1 MVLCKIN
8 IKNKR
13 KRSGKMYNSDE
24 FDVVVIGAGHAG
36 IEAAFATAHMGLKTA
51 IFSISLE
58 CVANMPCNPAIGGS
72 AKGHLIREI
81 DALGGMIGKAADATA
96 IAIKIL
102 NDSKGPAVQSLRAQ
116 IDRKHYQEYMKFQI
130 ENTENLYLK
139 QGEIVDIKVKDGK
152 VEGVLT
158 NLGAFHKAKAVVLAT
173 GTYLKSTI
181 HIGNEVISS
190 GPDGVAPANH
200 LSSVIKGL
208 GINMQR
214 FKTGTPA
221 RVNKRSIDFSKM
233 EIQDN
238 NDDIEPFSFE
248 SDKPIENKVN
258 CYLTYTNKNTHDIIL
273 NNVDKSPMFRGDME
287 GIGTRYCPSIE
298 DKVVRFRD
306 KERHQIFI
314 EPMGLHTNEMYIQGM
329 SSSMPEELQ
338 KEFYKTIKG
347 LENAEF
353 TRPAYAIEYD
363 CLEPYELKNTLELKK
378 VKGLFSAGQINGTSG
393 YEEAASQG
401 IIAGINAAKYVKNEE
416 PIVLSRNEA
425 YIGVLIDDIVVK
437 NTKEPYRMLS
447 SRAEYRLLLR
457 QDNAD
462 ERLTPIG
469 YKIGLISD
477 ERYKKFE
484 EKWSNIYKEV
494 NRLKETRITPN
505 VKVNEYLKSK
515 GTTEVSTGTSLSD
528 LLKRTELK
536 YVDILEINRIY
547 NEEKGIKNIEINL
560 SKVEKEEAEL
570 ITKFEGYIKQQEKQV
585 EKQKGLEKKQIPEDF
600 NYENIKGIR
609 LEAKEKLI
617 KFRPA
622 TIATASRIPGV
633 SPADINVLLLYLKT
647 YGNETNK

>member
-1 MVLCKIN
+1 
-8 IKNKR
+8 
-13 KRSGKMYNSDE
+13 MYNSDE

-238 NDDIEPFSFE
+238 NDGIEPFSFE

-314 EPMGLHTNEMYIQGM
+314 EPMGLDTNEMYIQGM

-378 VKGLFSAGQINGTSG
+378 
-393 YEEAASQG
+393 
-401 IIAGINAAKYVKNEE
+401 
-416 PIVLSRNEA
+416 
-425 YIGVLIDDIVVK
+425 
-437 NTKEPYRMLS
+437 
-447 SRAEYRLLLR
+447 
-457 QDNAD
+457 
-462 ERLTPIG
+462 
-469 YKIGLISD
+469 
-477 ERYKKFE
+477 
-484 EKWSNIYKEV
+484 
-494 NRLKETRITPN
+494 
-505 VKVNEYLKSK
+505 
-515 GTTEVSTGTSLSD
+515 
-528 LLKRTELK
+528 
-536 YVDILEINRIY
+536 
-547 NEEKGIKNIEINL
+547 
-560 SKVEKEEAEL
+560 
-570 ITKFEGYIKQQEKQV
+570 
-585 EKQKGLEKKQIPEDF
+585 
-600 NYENIKGIR
+600 
-609 LEAKEKLI
+609 
-617 KFRPA
+617 
-622 TIATASRIPGV
+622 
-633 SPADINVLLLYLKT
+633 
-647 YGNETNK
+647 

>member
-1 MVLCKIN
+1 
-8 IKNKR
+8 
-13 KRSGKMYNSDE
+13 
-24 FDVVVIGAGHAG
+24 
-36 IEAAFATAHMGLKTA
+36 
-51 IFSISLE
+51 
-58 CVANMPCNPAIGGS
+58 
-72 AKGHLIREI
+72 
-81 DALGGMIGKAADATA
+81 
-96 IAIKIL
+96 
-102 NDSKGPAVQSLRAQ
+102 
-116 IDRKHYQEYMKFQI
+116 
-130 ENTENLYLK
+130 
-139 QGEIVDIKVKDGK
+139 
-152 VEGVLT
+152 
-158 NLGAFHKAKAVVLAT
+158 
-173 GTYLKSTI
+173 
-181 HIGNEVISS
+181 
-190 GPDGVAPANH
+190 
-200 LSSVIKGL
+200 
-208 GINMQR
+208 
-214 FKTGTPA
+214 
-221 RVNKRSIDFSKM
+221 
-233 EIQDN
+233 
-238 NDDIEPFSFE
+238 
-248 SDKPIENKVN
+248 VN

-314 EPMGLHTNEMYIQGM
+314 EPMGLDTNEMYIQGM

-416 PIVLSRNEA
+416 PVVLSRNEA

-469 YKIGLISD
+469 HKIGLISD

-484 EKWSNIYKEV
+484 EKWNNIYKEV

-515 GTTEVSTGTSLSD
+515 GTTEISTGTSLAD

-647 YGNETNK
+647 YGNEANK